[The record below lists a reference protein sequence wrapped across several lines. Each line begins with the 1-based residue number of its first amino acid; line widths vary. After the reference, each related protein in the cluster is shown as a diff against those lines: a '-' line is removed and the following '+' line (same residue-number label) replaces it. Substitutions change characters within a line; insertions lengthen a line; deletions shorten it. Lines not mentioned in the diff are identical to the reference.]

1 MELASDRADD
11 LAEAALVGGVDVL
24 VAVLDLEGVGGPLL
38 ANLAKALDE
47 LVALGV
53 GDDARLRE
61 RAGVAHRSADVLLRH
76 AAVEGQGLVELL
88 HQRVD
93 VLAEAT
99 APELLLLSHSDHRG
113 AAAGEG
119 TDASGA
125 KGEAAPTTT
134 GRAAERADERKLR
147 AEGAATAWQ
156 TDIAIG

>member
-1 MELASDRADD
+1 M
-11 LAEAALVGGVDVL
+11 DVL

-38 ANLAKALDE
+38 ANLTEALDE

-53 GDDARLRE
+53 GDDARLGE

-88 HQRVD
+88 HQGVD

-99 APELLLLSHSDHRG
+99 APELLLLSHGDHGG

-119 TDASGA
+119 SDASGA
-125 KGEAAPTTT
+125 KGGGGSDHDRT
-134 GRAAERADERKLR
+134 GDRARGG
-147 AEGAATAWQ
+147 AEGAGRGSGHGVA
-156 TDIAIG
+156 DGHRHRIGNGAGA